1 MLTTQ
6 RHLLGLYCEIEVAY
20 SFDADER
27 GTFVELDEVWIL
39 GYYPE
44 GCESD
49 SVRRSDYVSINAKAD
64 IAYLTSAEIEDL
76 EAACLA
82 HAKVCATDVDYE

>member
-1 MLTTQ
+1 MFNVQ
-6 RHLLGLYCEIEVAY
+6 RHIYGLYCEIELHY
-20 SFDADER
+20 EIDANER
-27 GTFVELDEVWIL
+27 GEFVDLKEVWIL
-39 GYYPE
+39 GHYPE
-44 GCESD
+44 GCTSSAVD
-49 SVRRSDYVSINAKAD
+49 RGDYVSINAKAD